1 MHYFQGFTEA
11 KDPDRPD
18 SNEDRLVAIPN
29 RLFAVIDGATD
40 LSGIRYNDRLGT
52 AATGGHLAAQ
62 AVAEALA
69 IHGAGAY
76 QTLPDA
82 AELTAKL
89 NTAIADAY
97 SRIGVPDEEIVS
109 GRQRFRAAFAGAF
122 VCGDKVRLIALGDCS
137 LRINGKGV
145 LEHHFPGDTVLA
157 KARSVAWSQL
167 VTRGLDTDAVRLIAR
182 QVIVQGLGSSIPLP
196 APLTEADRSTIIET
210 VRADSQVL
218 AACNNDLD
226 LIDYILGAGLEGIRA
241 NPARF
246 NAMVLDGVSDVSG
259 FIRTMDLAKADI
271 QTLEI
276 TSDGYPAIPDEV
288 SLSAWEAALAHADE
302 VDPDRIG
309 DYASTK
315 GRHGKNFGDDRTIL
329 IITAGKH

>member
-29 RLFAVIDGATD
+29 RLYAVIDGATD

-76 QTLPDA
+76 QILPQ
-82 AELTAKL
+82 AEDLAVQL

-97 SRIGVPDEEIVS
+97 KRIGVPDEEIAS

-122 VCGDKVRLIALGDCS
+122 VCGDTVRLIALGDCS
-137 LRINGKGV
+137 IRINGKAV

-157 KARSVAWSQL
+157 KARAIAWSLL
-167 VTRGLDTDAVRLIAR
+167 VARGLDTDTVRPIAR
-182 QVIVQGLGSSIPLP
+182 QVIVQGLSTTIPLP
-196 APLTEADRSTIIET
+196 APLTEADRATIVDG
-210 VRADSQVL
+210 VRADRLVL
-218 AACNNDLD
+218 EVCHNDLD
-226 LIDYILGAGLEGIRA
+226 LIDFILSAGLEGIRA
-241 NPARF
+241 NPGRF

-259 FIRTMDLAKADI
+259 FIRTMDVAKAAI
-271 QTLEI
+271 ETLAI
-276 TSDGYPAIPDEV
+276 TSDGYPAVPGEV
-288 SLSAWEAALAHADE
+288 TLAAWEAALAHADNI
-302 VDPDRIG
+302 DPDRIG
-309 DYASTK
+309 PYASTK

-329 IITAGKH
+329 IISAGKH